1 MLHNYVNIVFLQ
13 IFTHCVIFYEDR
25 RKIMHFSKIF
35 IKMVMVLKNN
45 FRKLKLATI

>member
-1 MLHNYVNIVFLQ
+1 MLFLCKSSL
-13 IFTHCVIFYEDR
+13 TVLSFYEDR

-45 FRKLKLATI
+45 LKKLKLAAI